1 MKKKLNADSPSF
13 TPFSSTAKASQSAT
27 ATVSPTNSPNVSAAA
42 FVPRA
47 VKSAGA
53 PAFNGKSHFDP
64 GKIFVPDKTP
74 FVPEQSIAHSDAG
87 VYNMGMPSDNQM
99 YTTGSAEPEPIS
111 INPYAQKSVPPE
123 GLDFDN
129 LSVSNAADPS
139 IPFPHASQTS
149 IYQHHSAYPLNYH
162 LYAPT
167 PLGMDKGLLSPHQRM
182 VEDFFISND
191 LREELQRKNEAT
203 LQAIPGLSLPEFVHV
218 YHSLV
223 PLDTSSEKSTKIFG
237 YPSWAYKCESNLD
250 GKIYCMRR
258 IEGYRLTNEKTMKL
272 LKLWGKVSSP
282 AVVALQEAFTTKAFG
297 DNSLVFI
304 YDYYPLSVTLQ
315 SAYLSP
321 YGLYQQGGH
330 RLAEDIIW
338 GYATQLISAMR
349 IIHGCGLA
357 ARTIDP
363 SRIIMTKKGR
373 VRINCVGVLDFLNFE
388 SDELMSEL
396 QKKDLTDTSKLLLS
410 LATIVP
416 ASASRNKY
424 SEELTNLIA
433 DLNQEDKETSLDTI
447 IARYAPHF
455 LDSFD
460 SALFENDNLE
470 SELLKELENGRLVRL
485 MVKLGF
491 VNERPEQDLEKEASN
506 TGDRYL
512 LKLFRDYVFH
522 QVDEKGNPVLDLNH
536 VLICLNKLDA
546 GIDEMILLVTRDE
559 QNSVIVSYKELKTLL
574 EGSFRTLV
582 RSSR

>member
-13 TPFSSTAKASQSAT
+13 TPSSSAAKAPQSAA
-27 ATVSPTNSPNVSAAA
+27 ATLSPTNSPNVSAAA

-53 PAFNGKSHFDP
+53 PVFNGKSHFDP
-64 GKIFVPDKTP
+64 GKVFVPDQAP
-74 FVPEQSIAHSDAG
+74 FVPDQSISHPDAG
-87 VYNMGMPSDNQM
+87 VYNLGMPSDSQM
-99 YTTGSAEPEPIS
+99 FNTGSGESESIS
-111 INPYAQKSVPPE
+111 INPYAAKPVQPQ
-123 GLDFDN
+123 GLDFEG
-129 LSVSNAADPS
+129 LSVSNAADSS

-223 PLDTSSEKSTKIFG
+223 PLDTSSEKSTKVFG

-272 LKLWGKVSSP
+272 LKLWGKVNSP
-282 AVVALQEAFTTKAFG
+282 AVVALHEAFTTKAFG

-304 YDYYPLSVTLQ
+304 YDFYPLSVTLQ
-315 SAYLSP
+315 SAYLSS
-321 YGLYQQGGH
+321 YGSYQQGGH
-330 RLAEDIIW
+330 RIAEEIIW

-349 IIHGCGLA
+349 TIHSCGLA

-363 SRIIMTKKGR
+363 SRIIITKKGR

-388 SDELMSEL
+388 NDKSMLEL

-410 LATIVP
+410 LTTIAP
-416 ASASRNKY
+416 GTANRSKY
-424 SEELTNLIA
+424 SEELSRLIK
-433 DLNQEDKETSLDTI
+433 DLNQDEEETPLDYIIKE
-447 IARYAPHF
+447 YASHF

-470 SELLKELENGRLVRL
+470 NELLKELENGRLVRL

-491 VNERPEQDLEKEASN
+491 VNERPEQDLEKDSSS

-574 EGSFRTLV
+574 EGAYRSLV